1 MSAAYTDTTLAGAD
15 DSARG
20 LIIAGVVI
28 MVLFFLGLGSW
39 AALAPLN
46 SAALAT
52 ATIKVEGNRK
62 SVQHL
67 EGGLVRELRVKEGDQ
82 VTTGQVMLVLDDTQA
97 RAVVEVLS
105 KQYLELRA
113 QEARLIAEQNRAQS
127 FSVPDELLARRNE
140 PEVARII
147 AGQSALFSSR
157 RVALAGQIGL
167 TQQKIAQTKEEIKG
181 QEAQYTAQKL
191 QNESLQ
197 AELIGLRDL
206 FKKGY
211 VTRQRML
218 ELERSAAAFEGQVAE
233 TAASIMRSRQSIE
246 EQNLQAIQLQSDRSA
261 QVASDLRD
269 AQVKLLATA
278 PQLEAAR
285 DTLRRTELRAP
296 YSGYVVGLTVFS
308 VGGVVKAG
316 ETLMDIVP
324 HLGGLIVEATITVDD
339 VKDVHPGMPAEV
351 RLTAYKQRS
360 VPTVA
365 GKVVQVSADR
375 LTDTRTGE
383 GYYLAQ
389 IKVDEHELA
398 SMKDIRLAPGMPALV
413 MIPTGERTALDYLLR
428 PVLDSFKKAFREK

>member
-1 MSAAYTDTTLAGAD
+1 
-15 DSARG
+15 
-20 LIIAGVVI
+20 
-28 MVLFFLGLGSW
+28 
-39 AALAPLN
+39 
-46 SAALAT
+46 
-52 ATIKVEGNRK
+52 
-62 SVQHL
+62 
-67 EGGLVRELRVKEGDQ
+67 
-82 VTTGQVMLVLDDTQA
+82 
-97 RAVVEVLS
+97 
-105 KQYLELRA
+105 
-113 QEARLIAEQNRAQS
+113 
-127 FSVPDELLARRNE
+127 
-140 PEVARII
+140 
-147 AGQSALFSSR
+147 
-157 RVALAGQIGL
+157 
-167 TQQKIAQTKEEIKG
+167 
-181 QEAQYTAQKL
+181 
-191 QNESLQ
+191 
-197 AELIGLRDL
+197 
-206 FKKGY
+206 
-211 VTRQRML
+211 
-218 ELERSAAAFEGQVAE
+218 
-233 TAASIMRSRQSIE
+233 MRSRQSIE

>member
-1 MSAAYTDTTLAGAD
+1 
-15 DSARG
+15 
-20 LIIAGVVI
+20 
-28 MVLFFLGLGSW
+28 
-39 AALAPLN
+39 
-46 SAALAT
+46 
-52 ATIKVEGNRK
+52 
-62 SVQHL
+62 L
-67 EGGLVRELRVKEGDQ
+67 E
-82 VTTGQVMLVLDDTQA
+82 VT
-97 RAVVEVLS
+97 
-105 KQYLELRA
+105 
-113 QEARLIAEQNRAQS
+113 
-127 FSVPDELLARRNE
+127 
-140 PEVARII
+140 
-147 AGQSALFSSR
+147 
-157 RVALAGQIGL
+157 
-167 TQQKIAQTKEEIKG
+167 
-181 QEAQYTAQKL
+181 
-191 QNESLQ
+191 
-197 AELIGLRDL
+197 
-206 FKKGY
+206 
-211 VTRQRML
+211 
-218 ELERSAAAFEGQVAE
+218 
-233 TAASIMRSRQSIE
+233 
-246 EQNLQAIQLQSDRSA
+246 
-261 QVASDLRD
+261 
-269 AQVKLLATA
+269 QVKLLATA